1 VNRDTI
7 IKELTDAHWLKQ
19 SCKKIGGYNYDDLYQ
34 EFMLVVLQKT
44 ENELI
49 EIHPYLRWWC
59 IRTLINIS
67 NPANQRKDFYKK
79 YLQITTDI
87 TTIPEPICE
96 PEYNHYEILYRA
108 KAMVMND
115 TAVYWFD
122 KELFTL
128 YENGERYSTI
138 AKRTRIHHKTVKEAI
153 ENIKHLIKNKY
164 EHLAANCCDT
174 QYGDNN
180 S

>member
-1 VNRDTI
+1 
-7 IKELTDAHWLKQ
+7 
-19 SCKKIGGYNYDDLYQ
+19 
-34 EFMLVVLQKT
+34 MLVVLQKT
-44 ENELI
+44 EDELI
-49 EIHPYLRWWC
+49 EIQPYLRWWS

-96 PEYNHYEILYRA
+96 PEYNHHELLYRA
-108 KAMVMND
+108 KKLVMND
-115 TAVYWFD
+115 IGVYWFD
-122 KELFTL
+122 KELFIL

-153 ENIKHLIKNKY
+153 ENIKQLIRIKY
-164 EHLAANCCDT
+164 EYLAANCCDT
-174 QYGDNN
+174 QYGDNP